1 MKVLLHHYLMYTV
14 LILKDSLIPINP
26 SSLPY
31 PDYLI
36 PPNCKSGSDLTKY
49 YQRVMAF
56 WTDMTLYQ
64 NDLAV
69 TTDFRS
75 VFSEVAEKHLLI
87 PNQEKLLF
95 PGFDGKNIGIMK

>member
-1 MKVLLHHYLMYTV
+1 MYTV
-14 LILKDSLIPINP
+14 LIFKNSLMPNNL

-31 PDYLI
+31 PDCHI
-36 PPNCKSGSDLTKY
+36 PSNGKRRSDLTKY
-49 YQRVMAF
+49 YQGVMAF

-64 NDLAV
+64 DDLAV

-75 VFSEVAEKHLLI
+75 IFSEVAEKHLLI